1 MTKLYWDFITLQRKV
16 EALLR
21 EDDIE
26 IALLAIFD
34 FLEVNQ
40 TYIQS
45 RIPQSKAI
53 VISASVA
60 RLKRAFHYGLIEWGL
75 TNQVRSDLVEECLNL
90 LEYLRRDV
98 EESGYERRNYPHIGS
113 FPHLF
118 IVESALER
126 IENILIPFMKKG

>member
-1 MTKLYWDFITLQRKV
+1 MTNLYTGFITLKMRV

-26 IALLAIFD
+26 SALLTIFD
-34 FLEVNQ
+34 FLEANQ
-40 TYIQS
+40 AYIQN
-45 RIPQSKAI
+45 RIPRSKAI
-53 VISASVA
+53 GISASVA

-75 TNQVRSDLVEECLNL
+75 TNQVRSGLVEECLNL
-90 LEYLRRDV
+90 LEYLRRDI
-98 EESGYERRNYPHIGS
+98 EEGGYERRDYPHIGS

-126 IENILIPFMKKG
+126 IENILTPFMKKG